1 MRSRKS
7 LGPTRWSRGRALRRL
22 LVAFLVILPT
32 AAVAAEPVG
41 PVDLAIVVSLD
52 RSESI
57 DADDAKAQIHGLIYA
72 LRHPR
77 LRNAVAAGPY
87 GRIGLSVVTW
97 SSFGRHQVIL
107 PWMQVASGTDAEL
120 AAEILDL
127 DFDRQRIA
135 RHGTQT
141 DVAFAIEVGLQ
152 QLEHLPWAASQQVIN
167 VVADGISN
175 IGRVASVDR
184 DLALARGVTVNGLI
198 MARGSAIEVMT
209 RYFRREVIGG
219 SSSFVQ
225 VSSSPQD
232 FAVAMLRKMLLEI
245 VRLREPPP
253 AALQEASLRETL
265 RTAGAP

>member
-1 MRSRKS
+1 MPARAVRIGAVRGLLAAW
-7 LGPTRWSRGRALRRL
+7 LGL
-22 LVAFLVILPT
+22 LPAGL
-32 AAVAAEPVG
+32 AADPVG

-57 DADDAKAQIHGLIYA
+57 DAEDAKAQIHGLIYA
-72 LRHPR
+72 LRHSR
-77 LRNAVAAGPY
+77 FRDAVAAGPR

-107 PWMQVASGTDAEL
+107 PWMQVAGRDDAAL
-120 AAEILDL
+120 AAEILEL

-141 DVAFAIEVGLQ
+141 DVAFAIEVGLK
-152 QLEHLPWAASQQVIN
+152 QLDQLPWMASQRVIN

-219 SSSFVQ
+219 QSSFVQ
-225 VSSSPQD
+225 VSASPQD
-232 FAVAMLRKMLLEI
+232 FAEAMLRKMLLEI
-245 VRLREPPP
+245 VRLRTPTP
-253 AALQEASLRETL
+253 ALASLRESTFS
-265 RTAGAP
+265 TAGAP